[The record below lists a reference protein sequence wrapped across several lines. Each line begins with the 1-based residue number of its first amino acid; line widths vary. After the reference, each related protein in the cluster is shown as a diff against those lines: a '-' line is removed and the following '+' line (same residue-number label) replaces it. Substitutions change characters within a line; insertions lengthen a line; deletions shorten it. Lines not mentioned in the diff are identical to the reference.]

1 MMKAQDEEN
10 GGFGEVTSIDELIRA
25 KFPQLNLA
33 SIKALIEEKKNEYAA
48 HMQADKAE
56 AQSFD
61 INGTPGFITGEKLI
75 GGDAPFS
82 TFEAAI
88 DPQLQ

>member
-88 DPQLQ
+88 DPQLL